1 MKNNCLSHP
10 CPWAPSSYLQ
20 RPIPRSASSVPLRRN
35 SFIKCPANTVT
46 CTQKHT
52 SLKEKGGPAG
62 WKPHAAG
69 TTSDFC
75 SSLCSWHLRCC
86 LAHSR
91 CLISV
96 EWLPN
101 ITNSSW
107 WFCLQ
112 YGVPL
117 QTSDSFLRFPS
128 PLTSSLCS
136 DNNPAGKRVGSFLPI
151 NRVCS

>member
-1 MKNNCLSHP
+1 MKNNSLSHP
-10 CPWAPSSYLQ
+10 CPWAPSSCLQ
-20 RPIPRSASSVPLRRN
+20 RQTLMSASSVPLRRN
-35 SFIKCPANTVT
+35 SLIKSPANTVT

-52 SLKEKGGPAG
+52 SLQEKGGTVR
-62 WKPHAAG
+62 WKPHAGG

-75 SSLCSWHLRCC
+75 SSLCSRHLHCC

-91 CLISV
+91 CPISV
-96 EWLPN
+96 EWIPN
-101 ITNSSW
+101 VTNRSL

-136 DNNPAGKRVGSFLPI
+136 DNNPAGKRVGSFLSV